1 MKKLIT
7 IVLLVSGAF
16 AADFSQMSTEEMMNM
31 RGSVPVADRSVFQ
44 QEMQKRMQSMTP
56 QERQKYKGMR
66 GQGRGMG
73 MGQNCMKSQP
83 GFDEYDLNKDGAI
96 TQKELEEAHTK
107 RMNQKAKEGKML
119 RSAGNAPA
127 FATMDKNSDGILN
140 QEEFRLH
147 QAEHMK
153 VKNKGNYT
161 PGNCQGCKRKGPR
174 TENKVVYDLR
184 TGEAKNINSKLES
197 IKAVA
202 NHYIDKKSDYKIAV
216 VIGGDAYKFFVDDLQ
231 FSPYDK
237 DAELK
242 ALKPEIE
249 PKIRE
254 LAEGYDV
261 NFTMC
266 DVGIEYRAIPED
278 ALYNFVEAKK
288 TRSIYLIEFQNDGY
302 AYIPI
307 H

>member
-7 IVLLVSGAF
+7 IALLASGAF
-16 AADFSQMSTEEMMNM
+16 AANFSKMSTEEMMNM
-31 RGSVPVADRSVFQ
+31 RGSVPVANRSAFQ

-56 QERQKYKGMR
+56 QERQKYKG
-66 GQGRGMG
+66 
-73 MGQNCMKSQP
+73 NCAPSNCPDKC
-83 GFDEYDLNKDGAI
+83 K
-96 TQKELEEAHTK
+96 
-107 RMNQKAKEGKML
+107 GKGL
-119 RSAGNAPA
+119 
-127 FATMDKNSDGILN
+127 
-140 QEEFRLH
+140 
-147 QAEHMK
+147 
-153 VKNKGNYT
+153 
-161 PGNCQGCKRKGPR
+161 R

-184 TGEAKNINSKLES
+184 TGEAKNINSKLQS
-197 IKAVA
+197 LKAVA

-231 FSPYDK
+231 YSPYDK

-242 ALKPEIE
+242 ALKPKIE

-254 LAEGYDV
+254 LAEVYDV

-278 ALYNFVEAKK
+278 SLYDFVEAKK

>member
-7 IVLLVSGAF
+7 IALLASGAF
-16 AADFSQMSTEEMMNM
+16 AADFS
-31 RGSVPVADRSVFQ
+31 
-44 QEMQKRMQSMTP
+44 
-56 QERQKYKGMR
+56 
-66 GQGRGMG
+66 
-73 MGQNCMKSQP
+73 
-83 GFDEYDLNKDGAI
+83 I
-96 TQKELEEAHTK
+96 
-107 RMNQKAKEGKML
+107 
-119 RSAGNAPA
+119 
-127 FATMDKNSDGILN
+127 MDKNSDGIVN
-140 QEEFRLH
+140 QEEFRLY
-147 QAEHMK
+147 QTEHMTM
-153 VKNKGNYT
+153 KNKGNS
-161 PGNCQGCKRKGPR
+161 PDRGKEKGPR

-184 TGEAKNINSKLES
+184 TGDAKKINSNLQS
-197 IKAVA
+197 LKAVA

-242 ALKPEIE
+242 ALKPKIG
-249 PKIRE
+249 PKLRE
-254 LAEGYDV
+254 LAEVYDV

-266 DVGIEYRAIPED
+266 DVGIEYRVIPED
-278 ALYNFVEAKK
+278 SLYNFVEAKK